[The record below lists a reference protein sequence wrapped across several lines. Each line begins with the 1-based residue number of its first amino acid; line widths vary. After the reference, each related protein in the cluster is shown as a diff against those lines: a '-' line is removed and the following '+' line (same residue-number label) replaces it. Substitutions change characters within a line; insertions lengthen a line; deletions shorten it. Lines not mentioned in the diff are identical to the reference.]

1 MGSKADGHLPL
12 SWYGVFAVAA
22 VAPSAVVLNALIGV
36 AVGCM
41 RRAAARNAWS
51 PWAGWE
57 TRGGDIWHEHVGARV
72 IGLVCVTEGSVFRC
86 EFVRAATSALR
97 LLVALYARTLNT
109 RTGHACD
116 NQYSVARS
124 CYTVSTKVE
133 GDLVR
138 PWAIVLVPL
147 WTLYAMACCVGGPCT
162 GVRRDCRSSCAVG
175 ASAWFGV
182 SLLTLPVFATLVA
195 WADGAPF
202 RCAGRAVPPR
212 RVPWFQCAACAR
224 LRAGFTLHSFIPWF
238 VMDALVVGAALLA
251 YSCQIVA
258 VCAAAVQVNPKGTPC
273 YVTVY
278 QVCKGDA
285 DDADEF
291 VGDGYVKPSM
301 LLCVFFVPVAALTLT
316 PIQIVLR
323 VSEMRA
329 DM

>member
-1 MGSKADGHLPL
+1 MGNSAGAPLDAVRNGVLRGWALHGRQEGLPFFLRGRGVRVVRGVTAD
-12 SWYGVFAVAA
+12 
-22 VAPSAVVLNALIGV
+22 
-36 AVGCM
+36 
-41 RRAAARNAWS
+41 AAR
-51 PWAGWE
+51 
-57 TRGGDIWHEHVGARV
+57 
-72 IGLVCVTEGSVFRC
+72 VC
-86 EFVRAATSALR
+86 
-97 LLVALYARTLNT
+97 
-109 RTGHACD
+109 
-116 NQYSVARS
+116 
-124 CYTVSTKVE
+124 
-133 GDLVR
+133 
-138 PWAIVLVPL
+138 
-147 WTLYAMACCVGGPCT
+147 
-162 GVRRDCRSSCAVG
+162 GV
-175 ASAWFGV
+175 
-182 SLLTLPVFATLVA
+182 ATLVA

-202 RCAGRAVPPR
+202 RCAGLAVPPR

-316 PIQIVLR
+316 PIQIVIR

>member
-1 MGSKADGHLPL
+1 MLRGWALHGRQEGLPFFLRGRGVRVVRGVTADAARVCDPGSVGRRGPIPVCG
-12 SWYGVFAVAA
+12 SGGAA
-22 VAPSAVVLNALIGV
+22 AKGAVV
-36 AVGCM
+36 
-41 RRAAARNAWS
+41 S
-51 PWAGWE
+51 
-57 TRGGDIWHEHVGARV
+57 
-72 IGLVCVTEGSVFRC
+72 
-86 EFVRAATSALR
+86 
-97 LLVALYARTLNT
+97 
-109 RTGHACD
+109 
-116 NQYSVARS
+116 
-124 CYTVSTKVE
+124 
-133 GDLVR
+133 
-138 PWAIVLVPL
+138 
-147 WTLYAMACCVGGPCT
+147 
-162 GVRRDCRSSCAVG
+162 VRRM
-175 ASAWFGV
+175 
-182 SLLTLPVFATLVA
+182 
-195 WADGAPF
+195 
-202 RCAGRAVPPR
+202 
-212 RVPWFQCAACAR
+212 
-224 LRAGFTLHSFIPWF
+224 RAGFTLHSFIPWF